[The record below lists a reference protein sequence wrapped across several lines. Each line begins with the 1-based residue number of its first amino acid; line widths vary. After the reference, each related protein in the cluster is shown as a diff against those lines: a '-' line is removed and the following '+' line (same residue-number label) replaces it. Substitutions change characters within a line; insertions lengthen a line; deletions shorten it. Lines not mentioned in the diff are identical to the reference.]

1 MAGGASSVPQPAAAP
16 HTRSADSHSS
26 WVRFVLD
33 NVRVKTNLCSRQHW
47 EHGYQLLPRTV
58 PDYNFIYVTRGRVV
72 WEIGGHPHRLQPGDL
87 VLVPPRIPHRGW
99 SETQRMTL
107 VSVHVDALLP
117 GGQDAFRLLRPP
129 VFLRVLP
136 RSRLDRYLRGAL
148 GEFER
153 TDSADTM
160 RMLPG
165 WARLITLEF
174 IAEVARRCLV
184 SPRPRDP
191 LVAGV
196 LEQLSRWVTE
206 PVTLAQLAAHAGYSP
221 QHLNRRFQ
229 RELGVTPLKYLMRLR
244 LERAARLLTE
254 TQLTATAI
262 AQSLGFDDP
271 AYFARAFK
279 RHFGLSPQRYRT
291 TVGSEIAS

>member
-1 MAGGASSVPQPAAAP
+1 MGEHAHRRQPA
-16 HTRSADSHSS
+16 
-26 WVRFVLD
+26 
-33 NVRVKTNLCSRQHW
+33 
-47 EHGYQLLPRTV
+47 
-58 PDYNFIYVTRGRVV
+58 
-72 WEIGGHPHRLQPGDL
+72 DL
-87 VLVPPRIPHRGW
+87 VLIPPRVPHWGEAEIQCR
-99 SETQRMTL
+99 TL
-107 VSVHVDALLP
+107 VSVDIEALLT
-117 GGQDAFRLLRPP
+117 GAQAVSRRLQPP
-129 VFLRVLP
+129 MFFNGVVL
-136 RSRLDRYLRGAL
+136 SRLDRYLRGFLA
-148 GEFER
+148 EFER
-153 TDSADTM
+153 ADSADTM